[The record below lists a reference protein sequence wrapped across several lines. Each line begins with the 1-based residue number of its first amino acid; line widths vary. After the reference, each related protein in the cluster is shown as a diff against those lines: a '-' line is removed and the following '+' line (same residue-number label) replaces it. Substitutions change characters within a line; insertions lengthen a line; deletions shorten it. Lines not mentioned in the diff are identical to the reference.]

1 MQKLCLVRF
10 ASCVYVTT
18 DVVALVFLRCWLE
31 GLSFQLSVAL
41 ISGLKGG
48 AVVGVAIIVIFAIG
62 EPRRKPPGGRR

>member
-1 MQKLCLVRF
+1 MLKLCLVGF

-18 DVVALVFLRCWLE
+18 AVVALVFIRCWLE

-62 EPRRKPPGGRR
+62 EPRRKSSGGRR